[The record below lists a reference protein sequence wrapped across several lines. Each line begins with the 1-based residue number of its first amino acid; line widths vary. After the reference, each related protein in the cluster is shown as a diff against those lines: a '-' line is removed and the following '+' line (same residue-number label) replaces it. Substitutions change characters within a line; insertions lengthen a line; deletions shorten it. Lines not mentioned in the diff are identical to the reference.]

1 LLTGGELVI
10 FGILHHG
17 GRMMVMM
24 EKWLDLFVWGGE
36 RVFFAITHCLIFSF
50 WRDGGWRGILYLHS
64 QQNFPLF
71 LFFSLVVCSLALSS
85 RSLTHPLFTIAHHC
99 CCIMAISLLTLDRC
113 RSITQD
119 ILLLFGLPIF
129 VTLPNHQ
136 ARMIRRVI
144 YENIS
149 AADLGEAVTTVS
161 DNGLV
166 GVVHEIVLMVRDHV
180 KSDLYGIHSTN
191 S

>member
-1 LLTGGELVI
+1 MEDGAVSFNSTPNKISLL
-10 FGILHHG
+10 
-17 GRMMVMM
+17 
-24 EKWLDLFVWGGE
+24 
-36 RVFFAITHCLIFSF
+36 
-50 WRDGGWRGILYLHS
+50 
-64 QQNFPLF
+64 
-71 LFFSLVVCSLALSS
+71 SLCALSLS
-85 RSLTHPLFTIAHHC
+85 SLSLYHPCSSPSPAYHC
-99 CCIMAISLLTLDRC
+99 CCIMAISLLTLERC
-113 RSITQD
+113 RSITRD
-119 ILLLFGLPIF
+119 ILFLFGLPIF